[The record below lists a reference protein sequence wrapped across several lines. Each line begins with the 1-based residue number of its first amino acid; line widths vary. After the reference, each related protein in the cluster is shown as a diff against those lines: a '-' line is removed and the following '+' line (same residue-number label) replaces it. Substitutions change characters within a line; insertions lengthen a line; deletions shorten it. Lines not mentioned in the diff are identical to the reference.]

1 MEKKFEEIYTQGTYL
16 ENNPTWHSEDSGWK
30 AKQILTIIE
39 RNSLQ
44 PSSVCEIGCGS
55 GEILNQL
62 YLQMPEDVMFAGYE
76 ISSQA
81 FKLCQGKE
89 KDRLKYYLRDVI
101 LDENAFFDILLCIDV
116 FEHVEDYL
124 GFLRNLRNKSQYK
137 IFHIPLDISV
147 ISVLRREK
155 LLMER
160 QKLGHIQ
167 YFTKE
172 TGLATLQD
180 TGYEIIDYFYTANS
194 IELQAKSWMNLLA
207 RFPRKI
213 MYYLNKD
220 IAVRLLGG
228 YSLLVL
234 TK

>member
-1 MEKKFEEIYTQGTYL
+1 
-16 ENNPTWHSEDSGWK
+16 
-30 AKQILTIIE
+30 
-39 RNSLQ
+39 
-44 PSSVCEIGCGS
+44 
-55 GEILNQL
+55 
-62 YLQMPEDVMFAGYE
+62 
-76 ISSQA
+76 
-81 FKLCQGKE
+81 
-89 KDRLKYYLRDVI
+89 
-101 LDENAFFDILLCIDV
+101 
-116 FEHVEDYL
+116 
-124 GFLRNLRNKSQYK
+124 
-137 IFHIPLDISV
+137 V

-220 IAVRLLGG
+220 MAVRLLGG

>member
-30 AKQILTIIE
+30 AKQILKMIE

-44 PSSVCEIGCGS
+44 PSSVCEVGCGS

-62 YLQMPEDVMFAGYE
+62 YFQMPEDVTFAGYE

-81 FKLCQGKE
+81 FKLCQEKE
-89 KDRLKYYLRDVI
+89 KDRLKYYLSDVI

-207 RFPRKI
+207 KFPRKI

-220 IAVRLLGG
+220 MAVRLLGG

>member
-1 MEKKFEEIYTQGTYL
+1 
-16 ENNPTWHSEDSGWK
+16 
-30 AKQILTIIE
+30 
-39 RNSLQ
+39 
-44 PSSVCEIGCGS
+44 
-55 GEILNQL
+55 
-62 YLQMPEDVMFAGYE
+62 
-76 ISSQA
+76 
-81 FKLCQGKE
+81 
-89 KDRLKYYLRDVI
+89 VI

-207 RFPRKI
+207 KFPRKI

-220 IAVRLLGG
+220 MAVRLLAG